1 MTDRPLT
8 EVPEQLSIDDEL
20 DAAEGFT
27 DWDVFGPVDDDEDE
41 ELAA

>member
-8 EVPEQLSIDDEL
+8 EVGKQLTIDDEL

-27 DWDVFGPVDDDEDE
+27 DWDVFADQVDDDE